1 MLRAKNMAALLVA
14 ASALAC
20 GSNAFAADGDEGGHL
35 QVGLVGGSL
44 GFGPELGYRL
54 NGLFGLR
61 ANGTFF
67 NYNKDG
73 EEDDYDY
80 EGKLKLKSLGL
91 MADIYPFGGSFR
103 LSVGARSSKNRVN
116 AVVTPTTNIEIGD
129 QTYTPQQAGTLTG
142 EVTFKK
148 MAPTVMLGWGGKLKG
163 GLHFGAEIG
172 LMLQGSPKVSVSSTG
187 ALANDQTA
195 AGQQFRAELQQEVDE
210 AEEDAKDFK
219 AWPVLQLHLSYRF

>member
-1 MLRAKNMAALLVA
+1 MAAVLA
-14 ASALAC
+14 AAATLAC
-20 GSNAFAADGDEGGHL
+20 GSNAFAADAEEGGHL
-35 QVGLVGGSL
+35 QVGLSAGSL

-54 NGLFGLR
+54 NGLIGLR

-67 NYNKDG
+67 NLNEDG

-80 EGKLKLKSLGL
+80 EGKLKLKSLGV

-103 LSVGARSSKNRVN
+103 LSVGARSSRNRVN

-129 QTYTPQQAGTLTG
+129 QTYTPAQAGTLTG

-148 MAPTVMLGWGGKLKG
+148 MAPTVALGWGGKLKG

-172 LMLQGSPKVSVSSTG
+172 LMLQGSPKVSVTSTG
-187 ALANDQTA
+187 QLANDQSA

-219 AWPVLQLHLSYRF
+219 AWPVLQLHLTYRF